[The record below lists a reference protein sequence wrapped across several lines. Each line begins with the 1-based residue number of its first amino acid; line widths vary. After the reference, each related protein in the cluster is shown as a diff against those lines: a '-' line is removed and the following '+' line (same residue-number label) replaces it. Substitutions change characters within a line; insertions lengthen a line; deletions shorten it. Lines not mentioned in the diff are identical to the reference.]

1 MHKKSKKEDENKLF
15 DMLNDVSTDFS
26 DYPETELTRD
36 ELWKYRENLRDLLD
50 GTSSGKSRR
59 IYRFA
64 AAGAAACAALVFVF
78 ACLQPESDNFQASGH
93 TNYYS
98 LSSMLGANSDL
109 EDYTLHIDEN
119 RSLKRGS
126 VTLNSA
132 VLDGTRLSV
141 SSTYYYEKIQE
152 LPRLTNGGWDRNYDD
167 TFDGT
172 DAVLFKPEPR
182 SSESGSYNP
191 EYTESKE
198 RPYIQRLYI
207 DGEEILCE
215 TESDLYASA
224 NGVLQDTASYYFDT
238 KKIRFPAHATL
249 EIWKTPED
257 KNPETVFE
265 FTLTEKNLVPD
276 TISVK
281 LDQNVTL
288 PDGRTLHFKK
298 FVHNTLGL
306 YIEAEYSGKSL
317 SPEKSRPLYLECYDK
332 TGIIQTLRERNL
344 EGNTLI
350 FSPDHI
356 NTLYSKINS
365 MDLLEFQII
374 AYVPGDT
381 SNTSKRLRLEETVK
395 VPL

>member
-1 MHKKSKKEDENKLF
+1 MRKKSKIEDENKLF

-36 ELWKYRENLRDLLD
+36 ELWKYRENLRDLLG
-50 GTSSGKSRR
+50 GTSSGKTRR
-59 IYRFA
+59 IYRFTA
-64 AAGAAACAALVFVF
+64 AAAAFAALVFVF
-78 ACLQPESDNFQASGH
+78 ACLQPESNNFQASGH
-93 TNYYS
+93 TNYFS
-98 LSSMLGANSDL
+98 LSSMLGVSSDL
-109 EDYTLHIDEN
+109 EDYALHIDEN
-119 RSLKRGS
+119 RPLKHGS

-132 VLDGTRLSV
+132 VLDSARLSV
-141 SSTYYYEKIQE
+141 SSTYYYEESHE

-172 DAVLFKPEPR
+172 DAALFKPEPWN
-182 SSESGSYNP
+182 SESGSYNP

-238 KKIRFPAHATL
+238 KKISLPAHAAL

-257 KNPETVFE
+257 KCPETVFE
-265 FTLTEKNLVPD
+265 FILTEKNLVPD
-276 TISVK
+276 TISVE

-288 PDGRTLHFKK
+288 PDGRTLRFKK
-298 FVHNTLGL
+298 FVHNLLGF
-306 YIEAEYSGKSL
+306 YIEAEYRGKVL
-317 SPEKSRPLYLECYDK
+317 YPEKKRPLYLECYDK
-332 TGIIQTLRERNL
+332 TGIIQTLREREL
-344 EGNTLI
+344 KGNTLI

-356 NTLYSKINS
+356 YTLYSKINS

-381 SNTSKRLRLEETVK
+381 SNTIRRVRLEETVK